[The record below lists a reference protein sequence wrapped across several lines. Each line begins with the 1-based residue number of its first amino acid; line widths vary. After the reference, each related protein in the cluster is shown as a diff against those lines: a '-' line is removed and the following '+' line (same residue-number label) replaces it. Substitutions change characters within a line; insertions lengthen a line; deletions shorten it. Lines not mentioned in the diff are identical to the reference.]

1 VAVSPRAVS
10 LAVGGSRALP
20 RLPRDERHR
29 ADAQSCGSAHAHRPR
44 ACHHRGGRCSRPR
57 SGGDAG
63 RVVQALRHTA
73 LSITTGQAI
82 VVDRGGERDAAAC
95 AEMLCLEMDAIM
107 RSSEETARRY
117 REDEA
122 MAAGRAKELEARVAS
137 LRALLAGAPDAA
149 HGGPRG

>member
-1 VAVSPRAVS
+1 MGEPTINEKRPDAHVIVYGDSAPITDAEWRCARLAWQQYASPLLIEVTAPQD
-10 LAVGGSRALP
+10 GC
-20 RLPRDERHR
+20 E
-29 ADAQSCGSAHAHRPR
+29 
-44 ACHHRGGRCSRPR
+44 
-57 SGGDAG
+57 G
-63 RVVQALRHTA
+63 RVYAGTRKSLGATYPTR
-73 LSITTGQAI
+73 
-82 VVDRGGERDAAAC
+82 ERAAAAC

-122 MAAGRAKELEARVAS
+122 MAAGRAKELEARVAR